1 MLIADSSDT
10 HSVGTAR
17 WHKPGR
23 SGEAGV
29 VGMRRTSVVA
39 VGLEDQVMGYH
50 HTVVADTDQ
59 VVEAGME

>member
-17 WHKPGR
+17 WYKPGR
-23 SGEAGV
+23 SVEVGV

-39 VGLEDQVMGYH
+39 VGSEGRVMGYH
-50 HTVVADTDQ
+50 HTVVVGMDQ
-59 VVEAGME
+59 VVEAGMV

>member
-23 SGEAGV
+23 SAEAGV

-39 VGLEDQVMGYH
+39 VGSEGQVMDYH
-50 HTVVADTDQ
+50 YTVVAGMDQ